1 MQDRDKIKIR
11 IKDLESDVER
21 LQSALKGKE
30 RATHIGRQ
38 ISGMDHYIK
47 NILNKLEGGSYMVN
61 TGLKRND
68 QGVFTKGWKI
78 VETNLNKVSDVVMNL
93 LLVSKESESDPEW
106 CSPNDIA
113 NDVFNLLVQRAA
125 NHELELVGEFEMDGD
140 EYYLCVKEVHRC
152 LLNIGIYIVES
163 CEVEKGECRS
173 CTLLFKTAQVEEGI
187 RFDIVVSGLK
197 LPDDIEG
204 KFSERIDPDDGKE
217 FGLIVARRIAE
228 EEGGTLSLDITEK
241 GFIFS
246 LFLPNQ
252 PSE

>member
-1 MQDRDKIKIR
+1 
-11 IKDLESDVER
+11 
-21 LQSALKGKE
+21 
-30 RATHIGRQ
+30 
-38 ISGMDHYIK
+38 
-47 NILNKLEGGSYMVN
+47 MVN
-61 TGLKRND
+61 TGLKRDNSE
-68 QGVFTKGWKI
+68 VFSKGWRI
-78 VETNLNKVSDVVMNL
+78 VQTNLNKVSDLVMNL
-93 LLVSKESESDPEW
+93 LLVSKESEKDPEW

-113 NDVFNLLVQRAA
+113 MDVFNLLAQRAV
-125 NHELELVGEFEMDGD
+125 NHGLEVVSAFEPDMD

-152 LLNIGIYIVES
+152 LLNIGNYIVES
-163 CEVEKGECRS
+163 CEAEKGEVGS
-173 CTLLFKTAQVEEGI
+173 GILLLKTVKVDRGI
-187 RFDIVVSGLK
+187 RFDIVVDGLD

-204 KFSERIDPDDGKE
+204 KFIERIDPDDGKE